1 MAYVNSRSAS
11 MSIADRVSSVVRLV
25 KDAIARRQ
33 VYNQTLAELNVLT
46 DRDLADLGISRDS
59 IALVAREAAYL
70 K

>member
-11 MSIADRVSSVVRLV
+11 LSIADRVSSVVRLV